1 MNYEPPYGNTYLRSS
16 ISSRVF
22 HQIVSFRTLGA
33 RDFSCTVS
41 GFGLKKWPAR
51 KASGPERHPFDSAEP
66 ITTPLIPKHPSPL
79 ASSAFGRTRVG
90 CTKLPVAR
98 EKKPLVP
105 RVRFLRRD
113 RHISTIDLRGNDTF
127 WQISLPSSHTTSFV
141 KLDWKGNSIVA
152 LTDYDF
158 ARNTHTEAQRK
169 AAKLW
174 SCLINLDQHSGQTL
188 STY

>member
-1 MNYEPPYGNTYLRSS
+1 MQ
-16 ISSRVF
+16 
-22 HQIVSFRTLGA
+22 H
-33 RDFSCTVS
+33 
-41 GFGLKKWPAR
+41 
-51 KASGPERHPFDSAEP
+51 
-66 ITTPLIPKHPSPL
+66 
-79 ASSAFGRTRVG
+79 
-90 CTKLPVAR
+90 
-98 EKKPLVP
+98 
-105 RVRFLRRD
+105 
-113 RHISTIDLRGNDTF
+113 TF

>member
-33 RDFSCTVS
+33 RDFSCAVS

-113 RHISTIDLRGNDTF
+113 RHISRIDLRGNATNEL
-127 WQISLPSSHTTSFV
+127 SATTTTTKSR
-141 KLDWKGNSIVA
+141 KKSNMLNKQNKNSERKCA
-152 LTDYDF
+152 AHFLADF
-158 ARNTHTEAQRK
+158 FAFITHV
-169 AAKLW
+169 
-174 SCLINLDQHSGQTL
+174 
-188 STY
+188 

>member
-1 MNYEPPYGNTYLRSS
+1 MNFEPSYGNKYLRSS

-113 RHISTIDLRGNDTF
+113 RHILT
-127 WQISLPSSHTTSFV
+127 SLAQPQRRQNREKKSNMLNKQNKNSERTCRTLFSRFLCLHHTR
-141 KLDWKGNSIVA
+141 L
-152 LTDYDF
+152 
-158 ARNTHTEAQRK
+158 
-169 AAKLW
+169 
-174 SCLINLDQHSGQTL
+174 TL
-188 STY
+188 SNLTGKVIRSSL

>member
-113 RHISTIDLRGNDTF
+113 RHISRIDLHGNTTNELTEPQRPQNREKKSNMLNKQNKNSERTCRTLF
-127 WQISLPSSHTTSFV
+127 SRFLCLHHTR
-141 KLDWKGNSIVA
+141 L
-152 LTDYDF
+152 
-158 ARNTHTEAQRK
+158 
-169 AAKLW
+169 
-174 SCLINLDQHSGQTL
+174 TL
-188 STY
+188 SNLTGKAIRSSL